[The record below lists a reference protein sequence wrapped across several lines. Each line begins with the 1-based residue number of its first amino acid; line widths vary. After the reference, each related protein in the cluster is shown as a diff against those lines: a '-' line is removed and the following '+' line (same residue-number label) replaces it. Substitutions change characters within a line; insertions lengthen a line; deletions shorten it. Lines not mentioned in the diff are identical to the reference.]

1 MRTASNRAF
10 ELPSTRGYDQRV
22 TKDLHTVLRAM
33 WTKTKIPMT
42 RANALAYA
50 EQVFAMPSAQT
61 QYALDDLITRGIVL
75 SEQRDHEEILLIPG
89 DLRPALGPRTVEE
102 AVTLERLD
110 REATSALAV
119 KTPAWMLAQPADQAP
134 SDPKS
139 VLAAGALSFV
149 FGPVGWLYA
158 APLKEA
164 LPAIGLYILASTAAT
179 MFLPSFVAAV
189 LGGAGLVAS
198 ALIGM
203 VYANR
208 FNKTGK
214 RTALLEASNK

>member
-1 MRTASNRAF
+1 MT
-10 ELPSTRGYDQRV
+10 E
-22 TKDLHTVLRAM
+22 DLKTVLRAM

-50 EQVFAMPSAQT
+50 EAIFAMPIAQT
-61 QYALDDLITRGIVL
+61 QLALDDLILLGTVIAEHNGVDEL
-75 SEQRDHEEILLIPG
+75 LLIPG
-89 DLRPALGPRTVEE
+89 EMRPSLGPRTVAE

-110 REATSALAV
+110 REAGSALAV
-119 KTPAWMLAQPADQAP
+119 KTPAWMLAAPKEEPAVDQ
-134 SDPKS
+134 KS
-139 VLAAGALSFV
+139 VVAAGALSFV
-149 FGPVGWLYA
+149 FGPLGWLYA

-164 LPAIGLYILASTAAT
+164 LPAIGAYVLVSTLAS
-179 MFLPSFVAAV
+179 MFLPAFVATV

-214 RTALLEASNK
+214 RTPLLPPSNS